1 MPLNYIDYI
10 ILVLLALF
18 LIQGYRKG
26 IIIGLATIAA
36 LVLGIYVAVHFSNYL
51 DATLMEHLHP
61 SRKWL
66 PILSF
71 SITFVLVVFAVMIVA
86 KLTEKLVDVVGM
98 GFFNHL
104 GGAVLG
110 LVKGVILISI
120 LMFLFHS
127 VDPKG
132 KWLTEQHKK
141 ESFFYGHIAAV
152 FPKVM
157 KTFGGEIRFPGIVGC
172 HRHTMP
178 DQSIMALMPGSC
190 FPSIYSSMAPPP
202 VDT

>member
-1 MPLNYIDYI
+1 MSLNFIDYI
-10 ILVLLALF
+10 ILVILVLF
-18 LIQGYRKG
+18 LFQGYRKG
-26 IIIGLATIAA
+26 IIISLASIVA

-71 SITFVLVVFAVMIVA
+71 SITFMVVVIGVMLVA

-98 GFFNHL
+98 GFINHL

-120 LMFLFHS
+120 LMFIFKS
-127 VDPKG
+127 IDPKE
-132 KWLTEQHKK
+132 KWLTAQDKK
-141 ESFFYGHIAAV
+141 GSVFYSHVAEV
-152 FPKVM
+152 FPKLM
-157 KTFGGEIRFPGIVGC
+157 KAFGGEIK
-172 HRHTMP
+172 
-178 DQSIMALMPGSC
+178 
-190 FPSIYSSMAPPP
+190 FPSW
-202 VDT
+202 

>member
-1 MPLNYIDYI
+1 MSLNFIDYI
-10 ILVLLALF
+10 ILVILVLF

-26 IIIGLATIAA
+26 IIISLASIAA
-36 LVLGIYVAVHFSNYL
+36 LVLGIYIAVHFSNYL
-51 DATLMEHLHP
+51 DSTLMEHLKP

-71 SITFVLVVFAVMIVA
+71 TITFIVVVIVVLLVA

-120 LMFLFHS
+120 LIFIFTS
-127 VDPKG
+127 IDTKG
-132 KWLTEQHKK
+132 KWLKEQHKK
-141 ESFFYGHIAAV
+141 DSYLYSRVSAV
-152 FPKVM
+152 FPKLM
-157 KTFGGEIRFPGIVGC
+157 KTFGGEIKFPNW
-172 HRHTMP
+172 
-178 DQSIMALMPGSC
+178 
-190 FPSIYSSMAPPP
+190 
-202 VDT
+202 

>member
-10 ILVLLALF
+10 ILVILVLF

-36 LVLGIYVAVHFSNYL
+36 LILGIYVSVHFSNYL

-66 PILSF
+66 PVISF
-71 SITFVLVVFAVMIVA
+71 STTFILVVIIVMLVA
-86 KLTEKLVDVVGM
+86 KMTERLVNVVGM
-98 GFFNHL
+98 GFFDHF

-120 LMFLFHS
+120 LFFLFNS
-127 VDPKG
+127 MDSKE
-132 KWLTEQHKK
+132 KWLTRKDKQ
-141 ESFFYGHIAAV
+141 SSYFYTRVAGV
-152 FPKVM
+152 FPKLM
-157 KTFGGEIRFPGIVGC
+157 KTFGGEIKFP
-172 HRHTMP
+172 T
-178 DQSIMALMPGSC
+178 
-190 FPSIYSSMAPPP
+190 F
-202 VDT
+202 

>member
-10 ILVLLALF
+10 VIVILALF
-18 LIQGYRKG
+18 IFQGYRKG

-36 LVLGIYVAVHFSNYL
+36 LLLGIYAAVHFSNYL
-51 DATLMEHLHP
+51 DATLVEHLHP

-71 SITFVLVVFAVMIVA
+71 SITFLIVVIAVMIVA

-98 GFFNHL
+98 GFFNHF

-120 LMFLFHS
+120 LFFLLKS
-127 VDPKG
+127 MDPNG
-132 KWLTEQHKK
+132 KWIPEKDKQA
-141 ESFFYGHIAAV
+141 SFSYTKVADV
-152 FPKVM
+152 FPKLM
-157 KTFGGEIRFPGIVGC
+157 KTFGGEIRFPNW
-172 HRHTMP
+172 
-178 DQSIMALMPGSC
+178 
-190 FPSIYSSMAPPP
+190 
-202 VDT
+202 